1 MKHSALQF
9 LMCLKCESS
18 LELIVKE
25 AEDVAGAYEPEII
38 TGELVCKSCPQRY
51 PVVRGIPRFVLSDL
65 SSDQDILSGHK
76 FGISWKEFS
85 RYDEK
90 YRNQFFDWLNP
101 VAPSFLRNKTI
112 LECGCGKGRHT
123 RIVAESMAKN
133 VVAVDIGDAIEIA
146 YAQVGKLPNVHF
158 VQADIANMPLR
169 QVFDFGYSV
178 GVLHHMDSPEGGFK
192 SLASKVKP
200 DGSICV
206 WVYGFEN
213 NWWIVNIVTPLRK
226 AVTSKLPTYV
236 LKTLTALLTVAV
248 YLYSKLI
255 ARPWHALRKTNE
267 WLPRV
272 FYEDY
277 LSYIAQFDFQ
287 EIHNIVFD
295 HLVAPVA
302 EYLKR
307 EEVESWFKK
316 VGIAHPVMRWHNRN
330 SWTGFGSYER
340 SSVAVK

>member
-1 MKHSALQF
+1 MQA
-9 LMCLKCESS
+9 
-18 LELIVKE
+18 
-25 AEDVAGAYEPEII
+25 AEDVPGAYEPEII

-65 SSDQDILSGHK
+65 SSDQDILSGQK
-76 FGISWKEFS
+76 FGISWGQFS

-133 VVAVDIGDAIEIA
+133 IVAVDIGDAIEIA
-146 YAQVGKLPNVHF
+146 YAQVGKMPNVHI
-158 VQADIANMPLR
+158 VQADIANMPVR
-169 QVFDFGYSV
+169 QEFDFGYSV
-178 GVLHHMDSPEGGFK
+178 GVLHHMDSPEGGFR
-192 SLASKVKP
+192 SLASKIKP
-200 DGSICV
+200 DGSICI

-213 NWWIVNIVTPLRK
+213 NWWIVNIVSPLRI
-226 AVTSKLPTYV
+226 AITSKLPTYV
-236 LKTLTALLTVAV
+236 LKLITSILTVAV
-248 YLYSKLI
+248 ISYSKLI
-255 ARPWHALRKTNE
+255 ARPWHALRAKAD

-277 LSYIAQFDFQ
+277 LAYIAQFDFT
-287 EIHNIVFD
+287 ETHNIVFD

-307 EEVESWFKK
+307 EEVETWFKNI
-316 VGIAHPVMRWHNRN
+316 GIAHPVLRWHNRN

-340 SSVAVK
+340 SRVTSK